1 MGCCQPDCCV
11 ATCAVLRRSK
21 GPAITLVVI
30 IVKKY
35 SNRRLYDTDQS
46 RYITLDELAE
56 RIRGGDDVRVV
67 DAKSGA
73 DLTQPVLAQIILES
87 RGAAKLLPATLLA
100 QLIRMNDEDLS
111 NFMGR
116 YMSWALEIYF
126 QAKRGA
132 SQLGPLGGLAQ
143 APFQATS
150 AMARM
155 LQGFGPWNMP
165 GMRPPGVEPT
175 PPVAP
180 DSAEETKDDLAAL
193 RREIEALKEAM
204 SAKK

>member
-1 MGCCQPDCCV
+1 MQCSTD
-11 ATCAVLRRSK
+11 
-21 GPAITLVVI
+21 PAITVPVI

-67 DAKSGA
+67 DAKTGD

-132 SQLGPLGGLAQ
+132 SHLGPLGGLAQ

-155 LQGFGPWNMP
+155 LQGMGPWNMP
-165 GMRPPGVEPT
+165 GMRPPGVTPT
-175 PPVAP
+175 PPIAP
-180 DSAEETKDDLAAL
+180 EPAADQVDDLATL

-204 SAKK
+204 ATKK